1 MATNFAGR
9 AQGLLNTIDFIQK
22 QPEYDVISA
31 SNDDGQSLVRQASVL
46 ADSKTQRAGLSA
58 LGILSKQE
66 ALNAQAAQAAN
77 QKAGGMIGQG
87 FADGVGSLIK
97 GFYNQPP
104 S

>member
-9 AQGLLNTIDFIQK
+9 AQGLLNTINFIQK
-22 QPEYDVISA
+22 QPEYDAISA

-58 LGILSKQE
+58 LGLLSQQE

-77 QKAGGMIGQG
+77 QKTGQMIS
-87 FADGVGSLIK
+87 DGIGDAAGSLIK
-97 GFYNQPP
+97 GYYNQP